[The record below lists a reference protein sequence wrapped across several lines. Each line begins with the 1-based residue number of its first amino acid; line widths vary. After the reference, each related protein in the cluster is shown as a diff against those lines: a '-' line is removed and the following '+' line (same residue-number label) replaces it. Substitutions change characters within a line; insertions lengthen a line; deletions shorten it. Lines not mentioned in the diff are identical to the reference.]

1 MEEEKSLR
9 ELYDLFSRVARS
21 LGYSSVHGKIIGV
34 LLLEGREMSLQELAK
49 ATGYSSASISLSLD
63 LLEVFGLVKKVRKSG
78 DRKLYVKLEGDVLD
92 VLRHAVLA
100 KAKQNIASTLTELE
114 RYKSSKNVKIKRA
127 ANLLERELKRLRNY
141 IDKLAE
147 VELPKD

>member
-1 MEEEKSLR
+1 MG

-78 DRKLYVKLEGDVLD
+78 DRKLYIKLEGDVLD

-100 KAKQNIASTLTELE
+100 KAKQNLASTLLELE
-114 RYKSSKNVKIKRA
+114 RYKSSKNAKIRRA
-127 ANLLERELKRLRNY
+127 ANLLEHELKRLRNY
-141 IDKLAE
+141 VDKLAK
-147 VELPKD
+147 VELPKN